1 MTALHNTEFLVVS
14 ADPCELK

>member
-14 ADPCELK
+14 ADPCELR